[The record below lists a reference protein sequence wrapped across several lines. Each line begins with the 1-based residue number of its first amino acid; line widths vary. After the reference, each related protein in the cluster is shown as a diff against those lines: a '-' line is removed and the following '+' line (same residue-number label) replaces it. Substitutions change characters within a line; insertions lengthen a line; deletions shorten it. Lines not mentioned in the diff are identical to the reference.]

1 MFVLYVTERDFFITE
16 TPRWTLPIFIRVQLL
31 SICWLACRKYRPS
44 VHIAACCSVTMAVP
58 EWQSM
63 EEILFSTF
71 FWLLGFICTK
81 SISIHFSEATYK
93 VYTSEMTAVN
103 KQPEKEWILLVS
115 CKTVVMSGQKARFP
129 QCFLTFKKTKKN
141 NTFLESSQPLM
152 GKKTT
157 FQHETRCTGVFCSA
171 LPLTNE
177 SEREISNII
186 LSYQMFQIFLQWKC
200 LITLTLECAMGI
212 MHKQYK
218 PAEPSNPEMNSRLQS
233 HGAMYSLWKSQG
245 HGRNQLH

>member
-71 FWLLGFICTK
+71 FWLLGFIFTK

-129 QCFLTFKKTKKN
+129 QCFLTFKNNQKKKKKKHLSWEFTAFN
-141 NTFLESSQPLM
+141 
-152 GKKTT
+152 GKENYFSTW
-157 FQHETRCTGVFCSA
+157 
-171 LPLTNE
+171 N
-177 SEREISNII
+177 
-186 LSYQMFQIFLQWKC
+186 
-200 LITLTLECAMGI
+200 
-212 MHKQYK
+212 
-218 PAEPSNPEMNSRLQS
+218 
-233 HGAMYSLWKSQG
+233 
-245 HGRNQLH
+245 